1 MLGKTSSL
9 HASLLNLKMS
19 GYLTRRLIHSIIIII
34 GISVAVFVISRL
46 TGDPVSLMVDFD
58 TPKEDRQIL
67 RKELGLDQPLPVQ
80 YLIFLKGAVKG
91 DFGTSIRYEEPAI
104 DLVFQ
109 RIPATLRLLVFT
121 ISWSLI
127 VALPIGIISALKRN
141 SLFDMV
147 GMACTFLGQSIP
159 SFWLGI
165 MLIMIIGVHFR
176 LLPISGYGGGDLAH
190 IIMPAVTLGGFGM
203 ATFARITR
211 SSMLQVLDMDY
222 IQTARAKGLSELFV
236 VIKHALRNALIPI
249 VTIMGIQ
256 VATLM
261 GGAVITEQIFAYP
274 GVGWLAVQ
282 SIYNRDF
289 PVIQA
294 IVMVVSIGVVV
305 TNFLIDIIYTVI
317 DPRIR
322 YEKEK

>member
-1 MLGKTSSL
+1 
-9 HASLLNLKMS
+9 MS
-19 GYLTRRLIHSIIIII
+19 GYLTNRFFQSIIIII
-34 GISVAVFVISRL
+34 GISMAVFLISRL

-58 TPKEDRQIL
+58 TSTEDREIL
-67 RKELGLDQPLPVQ
+67 RKELGLDKPIPIQ
-80 YLIFLKGAVKG
+80 YLIFLKGVIRG
-91 DFGTSIRYEEPAI
+91 DFGDSIRYEEPAI

-121 ISWSLI
+121 LFWALI
-127 VALPIGIISALKRN
+127 FAIPVGIISALKRN
-141 SLFDMV
+141 SFLDLI
-147 GMACTFLGQSIP
+147 GMTSTFLGQSIP

-165 MLIMIIGVHFR
+165 MMIMIVGVHFR
-176 LLPISGYGGGDLAH
+176 LLPISGYGGGDVAH
-190 IIMPAVTLGGFGM
+190 IIMPAVTLGAFEM
-203 ATFARITR
+203 ASFARITR
-211 SSMLQVLDMDY
+211 SSMLEVLDMDY
-222 IQTARAKGLSELFV
+222 IQTARAKGLREFLV

-249 VTIMGIQ
+249 ITIMGLH
-256 VATLM
+256 VALLM

-294 IVMVVSIGVVV
+294 IVMVVSVGVVA
-305 TNFLIDIIYTVI
+305 TNFLIDIIYTII

-322 YEKEK
+322 YDR